1 MFTLGLFRQPMR
13 ILIILIFFLSIG
25 KVLAEPSN
33 EVEFKKQ
40 LDVMAVDYASTPKQ
54 QLEQLEALILLAEA
68 EDWRHSEI
76 RAQVYKAELLLALE
90 QIQSAQQ
97 IVDLYFPRTTAAHLL
112 ESRTRFQLIQLTINT
127 IQNKPVSS
135 LINDIEENLLLIED
149 EKVVAGII
157 NALGINAYN
166 NRKTEQALNYFK
178 KSQALYEKLGDEV
191 GLSSTLNGLANIF
204 SQRAEYDIAIKYL
217 EEVRQIS
224 IKSNDKY
231 SESVTLFNLAG
242 NYIAKNDYAKAQE
255 TLTQTLALN
264 REIDDLAG
272 VAWTNQAFGELFEKQ
287 KNFEKALLY
296 YEQALAFFKENN
308 DKNNIVSTS
317 IGKINCLIELEKS
330 DEVNQELL
338 ALKPIIDEYA
348 DDRWDVSYTRMEAK
362 LAALQKDFK
371 VAYELQ
377 VDVTKQYIEQFEKQN
392 NKQIQE
398 LLVAYDS
405 QKKETDNRILQQEN
419 ELQELRLKQEQKETT
434 IWRLALAFSVVLML
448 IIGYLLRRILVNKNH
463 FQEMALKDHL
473 TGSPNRRAILEF
485 AERQFQISKR
495 NRSPLT
501 IAIIDVDFFKAIN
514 DNFGHD
520 VGDDVLKAFSTAL
533 SSSIRNQDRFGRYG
547 GEEWL
552 LVLTNTTVD
561 DVKLIFDRVTKNL
574 NAIEL
579 SNIPSDYKITFSLG
593 ATQVDIK
600 DANLNKAINR
610 ADENLYK
617 AKETGRN
624 KAVF

>member
-1 MFTLGLFRQPMR
+1 MR

-40 LDVMAVDYASTPKQ
+40 LDAMAVDYASTPKQ

-97 IVDLYFPRTTAAHLL
+97 IVDVYFPRTTAAHLL
-112 ESRTRFQLIQLTINT
+112 ESRTRLQLIQLVINT
-127 IQNKPVSS
+127 VQNKPVSS
-135 LINDIEENLLLIED
+135 LVADIEENLLLIED
-149 EKVVAGII
+149 ERVVAGII

-191 GLSSTLNGLANIF
+191 GLSNTLNSLANIF
-204 SQRAEYDIAIKYL
+204 SEKNELDIAIGYL
-217 EEVRQIS
+217 KEAITS
-224 IKSNDKY
+224 FKKSGDKY
-231 SESVTLFNLAG
+231 SESVALYNLSS
-242 NYIAKNDYAKAQE
+242 NYLKKKDFSKAQE
-255 TLTQTLALN
+255 TLTETLSLN
-264 REIDDLAG
+264 RLLDDLAG
-272 VAWTNQAFGELFEKQ
+272 VAWTNQAFGQLFEEQ
-287 KNFEKALLY
+287 KNYEKALLY

-308 DKNNIVSTS
+308 DKNNIVASS
-317 IGKINCLIELEKS
+317 IGKINCLIALEKS
-330 DEVNQELL
+330 DEANQELL
-338 ALKPIIDEYA
+338 ALKPVVDEYT

-362 LAALQKDFK
+362 LAALQEDFK

-377 VDVTKQYIEQFEKQN
+377 VDVTKQYIDQYEKQN

-398 LLVAYDS
+398 LLIAYDS

-434 IWRLALAFSVVLML
+434 IWRLALAFAVVLMV

-485 AERQFQISKR
+485 AERQYQLSKR
-495 NRSPLT
+495 NRTPLT
-501 IAIIDVDFFKAIN
+501 IAIIDIDFFKAIN

-520 VGDDVLKAFSTAL
+520 VGDDVLKAFSAAL
-533 SSSIRNQDRFGRYG
+533 NSSIRNQDRFGRYG

-552 LVLTNTTVD
+552 LVLTNTTVE
-561 DVKLIFDRVTKNL
+561 DVNLIFERVTKNL

-579 SNIPSDYKITFSLG
+579 SSIPSDYKITFSLG
-593 ATQVDIK
+593 ATQVDKK
-600 DANLNKAINR
+600 DVNLNKAINR

-617 AKETGRN
+617 AKESGRN
-624 KAVF
+624 KAIF

>member
-1 MFTLGLFRQPMR
+1 MR
-13 ILIILIFFLSIG
+13 LLIILVLFFSVG
-25 KVLAEPSN
+25 SVLAEPSD
-33 EVEFKKQ
+33 EIEFKKQ
-40 LDVMAVDYASTPKQ
+40 LERMEVDYASSPKQ
-54 QLEQLEALILLAEA
+54 QLEELESLILLAEA
-68 EDWRHSEI
+68 QEWRHSEI
-76 RAQVYKAELLLALE
+76 RAQVFKAELLLALE

-112 ESRTRFQLIQLTINT
+112 ESRTRLQLIQLTINT
-127 IQNKPVSS
+127 IQNKPISS

-149 EKVVAGII
+149 EGLVADAT

-166 NRKTEQALNYFK
+166 NRKSEQALNYFK
-178 KSQALYEKLGDEV
+178 KSQLIYEKLGDEV
-191 GLSSTLNGLANIF
+191 GLSNTLNALANIF
-204 SQRAEYDIAIKYL
+204 TEKSEFDIAIDYL
-217 EEVRQIS
+217 NEVRKIS
-224 IKSNDKY
+224 IKAGDKY
-231 SESVTLFNLAG
+231 SESIALYNLSG
-242 NYIAKNDYAKAQE
+242 NYIAKKDFTKAQE
-255 TLTQTLALN
+255 TLAETLTLN
-264 REIDDLAG
+264 RELDDLAG
-272 VAWTNQAFGELFEKQ
+272 VAWTNQAFGTLFEQQ
-287 KNFEKALLY
+287 KNYEKALLY

-308 DKNNIVSTS
+308 DKNNIISSS
-317 IGKINCLIELEKS
+317 IGKINCLIELEKPN
-330 DEVNQELL
+330 EVTQELL
-338 ALKPIIDEYA
+338 ALKPLVDEYT
-348 DDRWDVSYTRMEAK
+348 DSRWDASYTRMEAK
-362 LAALQKDFK
+362 LAALQNNFK
-371 VAYELQ
+371 AAYEFQ
-377 VDVTKQYIEQFEKQN
+377 VDVTEKYIEQNKKQN
-392 NKQIQE
+392 SEKIQE
-398 LLVAYDS
+398 LLIAYDS